1 MYWGDYLAIAIVLSV
16 GSFTL
21 GIFYAIKRR
30 DKWQQGQ

>member
-16 GSFTL
+16 GSFAL
-21 GIFYAIKRR
+21 GIFYATKRR